1 MTTDQLPNPK
11 QKINKITP
19 RRIVE
24 SDENKERKKIR
35 EVISLEEEIKAL
47 REMVIELSRG
57 NKTMP
62 QKSLDYI
69 NAIANV
75 RKKV

>member
-19 RRIVE
+19 KRIVE

-35 EVISLEEEIKAL
+35 EVVSLEEEIKAL
-47 REMVIELSRG
+47 REMVIELSKG
-57 NKTMP
+57 KTMP